1 MPDSVLSDAC
11 GVPRGRPRTARVE
24 PSVTRR
30 VAAAFAVAAL
40 AGAAAGPAD
49 AQVPG
54 APRATA
60 AAVPTPSQALGLE
73 VGADR
78 TLADWPQIT
87 GYFARLAAASP
98 RVRVDTLGPT
108 TQGRPLVMAT
118 ITSPENMRRLD
129 EIRRAQARLAD
140 PRGLSAAEEARLVAQ
155 QPAVVMVSC
164 NIHATE
170 IGSSQMAMELAHRLA
185 TVDTLQRA
193 LDRVVVLLVPSMNPD
208 GQQMVV
214 DWYKRGLGTPLE
226 GGPMPYLYHHYV
238 GHDNNRDWYM
248 VTQKETRLVT
258 DVLYRRWFPEVF
270 YDVHQQGN
278 EGMRL
283 TLSPYVDPID
293 PNIDPLIVRAINHV
307 GAEMALALEARG
319 KSGVGDGATY
329 DLWWHGGARSTP
341 YRHNMVG
348 LLSEAASVRIATP
361 ITQKLS
367 DLKGHPRGLPKY
379 ERRVNYPNPWPGGTW
394 RLRDIIDY
402 ELIASEAL
410 VRMLAEQRETY
421 VGNFA
426 RLGRKSVRLGETEA
440 PYAYVIPAGQRD
452 AHAVARL
459 VEVLRLGGVEVGRAT
474 APFAAGGR
482 SYGAGSYV
490 VRMAQPYRAHAKD
503 LLEPQR
509 FPKQEQYPGGPE
521 VPPYDVAGWTLP
533 YQLGVRADLVDSA
546 FAVATGPVATGPVAT
561 VDVAEPASHCAAGT
575 GGAALDASNT
585 GCYAAAF
592 AALRRGRAVALAA
605 GRGRVAARAL
615 PRVALYKPWTAN
627 MDEGWTRWVFEQ
639 YGVPYTNVTDAD
651 VRGGTLAGYDVL
663 VVPDMTVRQ
672 MRAGMSERQVPA
684 QYAGGLGDAG
694 VGAVR
699 AFVERGG
706 RLVLLDR
713 ASGFAADALGL
724 AVRLT
729 PAGGRGGEE
738 GGGGEPPAAGAGARR
753 ATTPAADSGGGAPAP
768 SARPYAPG
776 SILRVLVDAAHPV
789 ATGMPDTAA
798 VYFTNSTTLDVGAV
812 AGARVIARYPAQADS
827 ILMSGYLSGG
837 AALAGKAA
845 AADAPLGRGRVVM
858 FGFRPQYRGQSV
870 GTFRM
875 LFNALLAPADRP
887 AGQRAER

>member
-1 MPDSVLSDAC
+1 M
-11 GVPRGRPRTARVE
+11 
-24 PSVTRR
+24 
-30 VAAAFAVAAL
+30 
-40 AGAAAGPAD
+40 
-49 AQVPG
+49 
-54 APRATA
+54 
-60 AAVPTPSQALGLE
+60 
-73 VGADR
+73 
-78 TLADWPQIT
+78 I
-87 GYFARLAAASP
+87 
-98 RVRVDTLGPT
+98 
-108 TQGRPLVMAT
+108 
-118 ITSPENMRRLD
+118 
-129 EIRRAQARLAD
+129 
-140 PRGLSAAEEARLVAQ
+140 
-155 QPAVVMVSC
+155 
-164 NIHATE
+164 
-170 IGSSQMAMELAHRLA
+170 
-185 TVDTLQRA
+185 
-193 LDRVVVLLVPSMNPD
+193 
-208 GQQMVV
+208 V

-226 GGPMPYLYHHYV
+226 GGPLPYLYHHYV

-258 DVLYRRWFPEVF
+258 DVLYRQWFPEVF

-367 DLKGHPRGLPKY
+367 DLKGHPRGLPRY

-546 FAVATGPVATGPVAT
+546 FAVATGPVAT

-592 AALRRGRAVALAA
+592 AALRRGRAVELAA
-605 GRGRVAARAL
+605 GRRRLAVRTA

-639 YGVPYTNVTDAD
+639 YGVPFANVSDAD
-651 VRGGTLAGYDVL
+651 VRGGKLAGVDVL
-663 VVPDMTVRQ
+663 VVPDMTPRE
-672 MRAGMSERQVPA
+672 MRAGLSERQVPA
-684 QYAGGLGDAG
+684 AYAGGLGDAG
-694 VGAVR
+694 VAAVR
-699 AFVERGG
+699 AFVQNGG

-713 ASGFAADALGL
+713 AAGFAVQELGM

-729 PAGGRGGEE
+729 PAGNRGGAD
-738 GGGGEPPAAGAGARR
+738 GGAGA
-753 ATTPAADSGGGAPAP
+753 ATGDSTARGASAP
-768 SARPYAPG
+768 RPYAPG
-776 SILRVLVDAAHPV
+776 SILRVLVDGAHPI

-798 VYFTNSTTLDVGAV
+798 VYFTNSTTLDVSAV
-812 AGARVIARYPAQADS
+812 EGARVIARYPSRADDL
-827 ILMSGYLSGG
+827 LMSGYLSGG
-837 AALAGKAA
+837 AAIAGKTAA
-845 AADAPLGRGRVVM
+845 AQVPFGRGQVVM

-875 LFNALLAPADRP
+875 LFNALLAPAGGSP
-887 AGQRAER
+887 ATGGRASR

>member
-1 MPDSVLSDAC
+1 
-11 GVPRGRPRTARVE
+11 
-24 PSVTRR
+24 
-30 VAAAFAVAAL
+30 
-40 AGAAAGPAD
+40 
-49 AQVPG
+49 
-54 APRATA
+54 
-60 AAVPTPSQALGLE
+60 
-73 VGADR
+73 
-78 TLADWPQIT
+78 
-87 GYFARLAAASP
+87 
-98 RVRVDTLGPT
+98 
-108 TQGRPLVMAT
+108 
-118 ITSPENMRRLD
+118 
-129 EIRRAQARLAD
+129 
-140 PRGLSAAEEARLVAQ
+140 
-155 QPAVVMVSC
+155 
-164 NIHATE
+164 
-170 IGSSQMAMELAHRLA
+170 
-185 TVDTLQRA
+185 
-193 LDRVVVLLVPSMNPD
+193 
-208 GQQMVV
+208 
-214 DWYKRGLGTPLE
+214 
-226 GGPMPYLYHHYV
+226 
-238 GHDNNRDWYM
+238 
-248 VTQKETRLVT
+248 
-258 DVLYRRWFPEVF
+258 
-270 YDVHQQGN
+270 
-278 EGMRL
+278 
-283 TLSPYVDPID
+283 
-293 PNIDPLIVRAINHV
+293 
-307 GAEMALALEARG
+307 
-319 KSGVGDGATY
+319 
-329 DLWWHGGARSTP
+329 
-341 YRHNMVG
+341 
-348 LLSEAASVRIATP
+348 
-361 ITQKLS
+361 
-367 DLKGHPRGLPKY
+367 
-379 ERRVNYPNPWPGGTW
+379 VNYPNPWPGGTW

-546 FAVATGPVATGPVAT
+546 FAVATGPVAT

-592 AALRRGRAVALAA
+592 AALRRGRAVELAA

-615 PRVALYKPWTAN
+615 PRIALYKPWTAN

-768 SARPYAPG
+768 AARPYAPG

>member
-1 MPDSVLSDAC
+1 MTPSLPPDAC
-11 GVPRGRPRTARVE
+11 RVPPGRSSAVRPAVR
-24 PSVTRR
+24 
-30 VAAAFAVAAL
+30 AAAAL
-40 AGAAAGPAD
+40 AAAALAAAAARGAR
-49 AQVPG
+49 AQQP
-54 APRATA
+54 
-60 AAVPTPSQALGLE
+60 AAVPGPSQVLGVE

-78 TLADWPQIT
+78 TLADWAQIT
-87 GYFARLAAASP
+87 RYFAALAAASP
-98 RVRVDTLGPT
+98 RVRVDTLGAT
-108 TQGRPLVMAT
+108 TEGRPMVMAT

-129 EIRRAQARLAD
+129 EIRRGQARLAD
-140 PRGLSAAEEARLVAQ
+140 PRGLSPADEARLVAA

-185 TVDTLQRA
+185 TVDTLTRA

-214 DWYKRGLGTPLE
+214 DWYRRGLGTAHE
-226 GGPMPYLYHHYV
+226 GGPLPYLYHHYV

-293 PNIDPLIVRAINHV
+293 PNVDPLIVRAINHV

-341 YRHNMVG
+341 TRHNMVG

-361 ITQKLS
+361 VTQRAS
-367 DLKGHPRGLPKY
+367 ELKGHPRGLPRY
-379 ERRVNYPNPWPGGTW
+379 ERRVNFPNPWPGGTW
-394 RLRDIIDY
+394 RLRDIVDY
-402 ELIASEAL
+402 ELIAAEAL
-410 VRMLAEQRETY
+410 VRMLAEQREDY
-421 VGNFA
+421 VRNFV
-426 RLGRKSVRLGETEA
+426 RLGRKMVRLGETEG
-440 PYAYVIPAGQRD
+440 PYAYVVPDGQRD
-452 AHAVARL
+452 AHAVRRL
-459 VEVLRLGGVEVGRAT
+459 VEVLRVGGVEVSRAT

-482 SYGAGSYV
+482 RYGAGSYV

-533 YQLGVRADLVDSA
+533 YQLGVRADAVDSA
-546 FAVATGPVATGPVAT
+546 FAVAAAPVAAVGPDA
-561 VDVAEPASHCAAGT
+561 PASHCAAAGSRRR
-575 GGAALDASNT
+575 AALDAANT

-592 AALRRGRAVALAA
+592 AALRRGRGAELAA
-605 GRGRVAARAL
+605 GGRRVALRSL

-627 MDEGWTRWVFEQ
+627 MDEGWTRWVLEQ
-639 YGVPYTNVTDAD
+639 YGLPFTNVTDAD
-651 VRGGTLAGYDVL
+651 VRGGKLAGYDVL
-663 VVPDMTVRQ
+663 LVPDMTPRQ

-684 QYAGGLGDAG
+684 QYAGGLGDSG
-694 VGAVR
+694 VAAVR
-699 AFVERGG
+699 TFVQNGG

-713 ASGFAADALGL
+713 ASGFAAQELRL

-738 GGGGEPPAAGAGARR
+738 GGGGEPPAAARAAGDSAR
-753 ATTPAADSGGGAPAP
+753 GGAPAP
-768 SARPYAPG
+768 RPYAPG
-776 SILRVLVDAAHPV
+776 SILRVLVDGTHPV
-789 ATGMPDTAA
+789 AGGMADTAA
-798 VYFTNSTTLDVGAV
+798 VYFTNSTTLDVEGV
-812 AGARVIARYPAQADS
+812 AGARVIARYPARAED

-837 AALAGKAA
+837 AALAGRAA
-845 AADAPLGRGRVVM
+845 AADAPFGRGRVVM

-870 GTFRM
+870 GTFKM
-875 LFNALLAPADRP
+875 LFNALVAPDGR
-887 AGQRAER
+887 AGGERASR